1 MKHIAI
7 IGECMIE
14 LNGKPF
20 GSMHQTFGGDT
31 LNAAVYLSRGCEANL
46 NQDDIKVSY
55 VTALGADPI
64 SKGMLERW
72 QQEGV
77 STDLVLQD
85 SQRTPGLYLIQ
96 LDDAGERTFLYWRNQ
111 SAARYLLQHPDFS
124 QIKQALRNVDMV
136 FLSGITLAILPEQDR
151 IQLLNI
157 LVELKTQGVEIAFD
171 SNFRPALWPQDE
183 NQTVKNSY
191 QAMYTLTDL
200 ALVTFDDEQ
209 LIWGDT
215 SPEQTIERLTALG
228 VKRCIVKLGADG
240 CLIQDATS
248 QGDTSQA
255 NREQDSGTASAP
267 RAVPT
272 QPVEHVVDTTS
283 AGDSFNGGFLSAYL
297 AGEDL
302 TTSCQR
308 GNTMAGVVIQH
319 RGAIIAKELT
329 QAAITA
335 I

>member
-20 GSMHQTFGGDT
+20 SSMHQTFGGDT

-46 NQDDIKVSY
+46 DKDDIKVSY

-72 QQEGV
+72 QREGV

-96 LDDAGERTFLYWRNQ
+96 LDEAGERTFLYWRNQ
-111 SAARYLLQHPDFS
+111 SAARYLLQHPDFN
-124 QIKQALRNVDMV
+124 QIKQALRNVDML

-151 IQLLNI
+151 IELLNI

-215 SPEQTIERLTALG
+215 SPEQTIERLTQLG

-240 CLIQDATS
+240 CLIQD
-248 QGDTSQA
+248 
-255 NREQDSGTASAP
+255 SGTASAP
-267 RAVPT
+267 LAVPT
-272 QPVEHVVDTTS
+272 HPVENVVDTTS

-302 TTSCQR
+302 VTSCQR

>member
-64 SKGMLERW
+64 STGILERW
-72 QQEGV
+72 QQEGL

-96 LDDAGERTFLYWRNQ
+96 LDEAGERTFLYWRNQ
-111 SAARYLLQHPDFS
+111 SAARYLLQHPDFN

-228 VKRCIVKLGADG
+228 VKRCVVKLGADG
-240 CLIQDATS
+240 CLIQD
-248 QGDTSQA
+248 

-272 QPVEHVVDTTS
+272 IPVEHVVDTTS

-302 TTSCQR
+302 ITSCQR

>member
-111 SAARYLLQHPDFS
+111 SAARYLLQHPDFN

-151 IQLLNI
+151 IELLNI

-209 LIWGDT
+209 LIWGDS
-215 SPEQTIERLTALG
+215 SPEQTIERLTTLG

-240 CLIQDATS
+240 CLIQDAKI
-248 QGDTSQA
+248 QGDI
-255 NREQDSGTASAP
+255 NPDSGTASAP

-272 QPVEHVVDTTS
+272 LPVEHVVDTTS

-302 TTSCQR
+302 TKSCQR
-308 GNTMAGVVIQH
+308 GNAMAGVVIQH

>member
-31 LNAAVYLSRGCEANL
+31 LNTAVYLSRGCEANL
-46 NQDDIKVSY
+46 NKDDIKVSY

-85 SQRTPGLYLIQ
+85 NQRTPGLYLIQ

-111 SAARYLLQHPDFS
+111 SAARYLLQHPDFN

-136 FLSGITLAILPEQDR
+136 FLSGITLAIFPEQVR
-151 IQLLNI
+151 IELLNI

-183 NQTVKNSY
+183 NQAVKNSY

-215 SPEQTIERLTALG
+215 SPEQTIERLTKLG

-240 CLIQDATS
+240 CLIQDTTT
-248 QGDTSQA
+248 QGDI
-255 NREQDSGTASAP
+255 NQDFGTGSTP

-272 QPVEHVVDTTS
+272 QPIDSVVDTTS

-302 TTSCQR
+302 ITSCQR

-329 QAAITA
+329 QTAITA

>member
-111 SAARYLLQHPDFS
+111 SAARYLLQHPDFN

-151 IQLLNI
+151 IELLNI
-157 LVELKTQGVEIAFD
+157 LVELKAQGVEIAFD
-171 SNFRPALWPQDE
+171 SNYRPALWPQDE

-209 LIWGDT
+209 LIWGDS
-215 SPEQTIERLTALG
+215 SPEQTIERLTTLG

-240 CLIQDATS
+240 CLIQDATIQS
-248 QGDTSQA
+248 
-255 NREQDSGTASAP
+255 NIHPDSGAASAP
-267 RAVPT
+267 LAVPT
-272 QPVEHVVDTTS
+272 LPVDHVVDTTS

-302 TTSCQR
+302 TKSCQR

>member
-72 QQEGV
+72 QQEGI

-111 SAARYLLQHPDFS
+111 SAARYLLQHPDFN

-151 IQLLNI
+151 IELLNI
-157 LVELKTQGVEIAFD
+157 LVELKAQGVEIAFD

-209 LIWGDT
+209 LIWGDS
-215 SPEQTIERLTALG
+215 SPEQTIERLTTLG

-240 CLIQDATS
+240 CLIQDATIHP
-248 QGDTSQA
+248 
-255 NREQDSGTASAP
+255 DSGAASAP
-267 RAVPT
+267 LAVPT
-272 QPVEHVVDTTS
+272 LPVDHVVDTTS

>member
-20 GSMHQTFGGDT
+20 SSMHQTFGGDT

-46 NQDDIKVSY
+46 DKDDIKVSY

-72 QQEGV
+72 QREGV

-96 LDDAGERTFLYWRNQ
+96 LDEAGERTFLYWRNQ
-111 SAARYLLQHPDFS
+111 SAARYLLQHPDFN

-151 IQLLNI
+151 IELLNI

-240 CLIQDATS
+240 CLIQD
-248 QGDTSQA
+248 
-255 NREQDSGTASAP
+255 SGTASAP

-272 QPVEHVVDTTS
+272 HPVENVVDTTS

-302 TTSCQR
+302 VTSCQR

>member
-31 LNAAVYLSRGCEANL
+31 LNAAVYLVRGCEANL
-46 NQDDIKVSY
+46 HQDEIKVSY

-111 SAARYLLQHPDFS
+111 SAARYLLQHPDFN
-124 QIKQALRNVDMV
+124 QIKQPLRNVDMV

-151 IQLLNI
+151 IELLNI
-157 LVELKTQGVEIAFD
+157 LVELKAQGVEIAFD

-209 LIWGDT
+209 LIWGDS
-215 SPEQTIERLTALG
+215 SPEQTIERLTTLG

-240 CLIQDATS
+240 CLIQDATIQS
-248 QGDTSQA
+248 
-255 NREQDSGTASAP
+255 NIHPDSGAASAP
-267 RAVPT
+267 LAVPT
-272 QPVEHVVDTTS
+272 LPVDHVVDTTS

-302 TTSCQR
+302 TKSCQR

>member
-31 LNAAVYLSRGCEANL
+31 LNAAVYLVRGCEANL
-46 NQDDIKVSY
+46 HQDDIKVSY

-111 SAARYLLQHPDFS
+111 SAARYLLQHPDFN

-151 IQLLNI
+151 IELLNI
-157 LVELKTQGVEIAFD
+157 LVELKAQGVEIAFD

-209 LIWGDT
+209 LIWGDS
-215 SPEQTIERLTALG
+215 SPEQTIERLTTLG

-240 CLIQDATS
+240 CLIQDATIQS
-248 QGDTSQA
+248 
-255 NREQDSGTASAP
+255 NIHPDSGAASAP
-267 RAVPT
+267 LAVPT
-272 QPVEHVVDTTS
+272 LPVDHVVDTTS

-302 TTSCQR
+302 TKSCQR

>member
-31 LNAAVYLSRGCEANL
+31 LNAAVYLVRGCEANL
-46 NQDDIKVSY
+46 HQDEIKVSY

-111 SAARYLLQHPDFS
+111 SAARYLLQHPDFN

-151 IQLLNI
+151 IELLNI
-157 LVELKTQGVEIAFD
+157 LVELKAQGVEIAFD

-209 LIWGDT
+209 LIWGDS
-215 SPEQTIERLTALG
+215 SPEQTIERLTTLG

-240 CLIQDATS
+240 CLIQNATIQS
-248 QGDTSQA
+248 
-255 NREQDSGTASAP
+255 NIHPDSGAASAP
-267 RAVPT
+267 LAVPT
-272 QPVEHVVDTTS
+272 LPVDHVVDTTS

-302 TTSCQR
+302 TKSCQR